1 MMLEYGPTGIKI
13 LWVKTVLSCGL
24 TPAHHPLELAHLLV
38 VGSAIARWLS
48 DISSKNAF
56 DW

>member
-1 MMLEYGPTGIKI
+1 MLEYGPTGIKI
-13 LWVKTVLSCGL
+13 LCVKTVLSCGL

-48 DISSKNAF
+48 DI
-56 DW
+56 